1 MLNNA
6 YRKKVIS
13 EKYFITRKRINV
25 LNNAYRKIQWEQQ
38 FNASA
43 YNRNEFSGNEALGT
57 GGNYNL

>member
-43 YNRNEFSGNEALGT
+43 YNRNEFSGIE
-57 GGNYNL
+57 